1 MEAGAGLLSPA
12 AVTAGGRVSDPAT
25 VSELFVPE
33 IN

>member
-1 MEAGAGLLSPA
+1 MKAGTGLLSPA
-12 AVTAGGRVSDPAT
+12 AVTVGGGVSDPAT